1 MLAINKVHDISSL
14 HKFKIVS
21 IIIQTYLIRV
31 CTILYTKCRRQL
43 VFSYLIN
50 SLSLSLKD
58 KLYFYQSTFYKSV
71 DCNLLDCLSRI
82 RFVENDIEK
91 PDLSI
96 HVYIMPKDLSR
107 LAELRVI
114 PDSFGPKYCTLVIQ
128 ILFWYCCYEMD
139 SGTF

>member
-1 MLAINKVHDISSL
+1 MSEAIA
-14 HKFKIVS
+14 F
-21 IIIQTYLIRV
+21 
-31 CTILYTKCRRQL
+31 QL
-43 VFSYLIN
+43 SN
-50 SLSLSLKD
+50 QLSLSLKD

-107 LAELRVI
+107 LAELPVI

-128 ILFWYCCYEMD
+128 ILF
-139 SGTF
+139 